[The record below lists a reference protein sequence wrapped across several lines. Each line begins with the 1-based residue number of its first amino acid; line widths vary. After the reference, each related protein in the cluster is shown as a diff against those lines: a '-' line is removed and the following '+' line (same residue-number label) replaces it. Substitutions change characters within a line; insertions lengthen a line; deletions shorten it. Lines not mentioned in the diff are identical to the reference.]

1 MELQEQRAVK
11 NSVWWGFSS
20 WLPNS
25 PLLPG
30 LFSVHVCREK
40 KRDLCISLP
49 LHMKTPALSD
59 QGPTL
64 VTSCILSHFS
74 CVQLFVTLWTVTH
87 SLLCPWDSPGK
98 NTGLGG
104 HSLLQGIFLTQ
115 GLNPGLP
122 HSFNL
127 NYFPKG
133 PISKHSHTE
142 NQDLNILI
150 EKEGGTQFSPKQI
163 PKASSDNA
171 GTPWQV
177 HTFLP

>member
-1 MELQEQRAVK
+1 
-11 NSVWWGFSS
+11 
-20 WLPNS
+20 
-25 PLLPG
+25 
-30 LFSVHVCREK
+30 
-40 KRDLCISLP
+40 
-49 LHMKTPALSD
+49 MKTPALSD

-64 VTSCILSHFS
+64 VTLCMLSRFS
-74 CVQLFVTLWTVTH
+74 RVQLFVTLWTVTH

-115 GLNPGLP
+115 GLNPSLP
-122 HSFNL
+122 LSFNL

-171 GTPWQV
+171 GTPGKSIHSCPRGGKSLGIMEFKKNKKHAFIYQI
-177 HTFLP
+177 HTKFPPLRCSVLCTRCRGRNV